1 MFSHSASVCLGFS
14 NSHRWDE
21 GKYLKRLHCTQMVV
35 EGVIHW
41 TEKIQVLDSSSWNL
55 NSESN
60 PHQGR
65 KCRDIKGFDSFT
77 AHAGFNGF
85 ITIGIEGFVIFLVIF

>member
-1 MFSHSASVCLGFS
+1 MFSHSAFVCLDFS

-21 GKYLKRLHCTQMVV
+21 DKYLKRLRCTQMVV
-35 EGVIHW
+35 VGVIHW

-60 PHQGR
+60 PHKR
-65 KCRDIKGFDSFT
+65 RWCRDIKSFDSFT
-77 AHAGFNGF
+77 AHIGFNGF
-85 ITIGIEGFVIFLVIF
+85 VTIGI